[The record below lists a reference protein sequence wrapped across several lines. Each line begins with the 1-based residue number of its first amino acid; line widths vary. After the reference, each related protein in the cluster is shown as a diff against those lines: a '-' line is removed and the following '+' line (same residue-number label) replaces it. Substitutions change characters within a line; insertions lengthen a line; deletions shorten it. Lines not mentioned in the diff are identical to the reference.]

1 MVVNSSVKIGYALG
15 GGGARGLAHIG
26 VLKVLEEHGIR
37 PDIVA
42 GTSMGSIVGALY
54 SGGLTPGEIEK
65 LALGLDWKKLVNL
78 VDVTLPISGLL
89 KGNRVVSL
97 LRSIMGDMTFSQLKC
112 DFASVATNIING
124 EQVVLRDG
132 SLIEAIRASISIPG
146 IFTPVAVEGRYLV
159 DGGLINTVPVS
170 VCRDMGAEYVIGVN
184 VIPRPGQAICNPA
197 KEQQYEACEMP
208 ESDETGHGSGSG
220 TSPATHGVSLRSRVE
235 EIETAVRVFFMS
247 HRQRDDK
254 GKLKQTLK
262 PKREKVPRT
271 RSGSPRLADVLSQ
284 SLTIT
289 EYWLA
294 VENLKGADL
303 AISPDVGHVGFWQFN
318 RAAEAI
324 AAGEQAARL
333 VLETN
338 KLPVLSR

>member
-1 MVVNSSVKIGYALG
+1 MAVKSKEKIGYALG
-15 GGGARGLAHIG
+15 AGGARGLAHIG
-26 VLKVLEEHGIR
+26 VLKVLEEHGIH
-37 PDIVA
+37 PDVVA
-42 GTSMGSIVGALY
+42 GTSMGAIVGALY

-65 LALGLDWKKLVNL
+65 LALGLDWRKLVNL
-78 VDVTLPISGLL
+78 IDVTLPISGLL

-97 LRSIMGDMTFSQLKC
+97 LRSIIGEMTFSQLKY

-146 IFTPVAVEGRYLV
+146 IFTPVAVAGRYLV

-170 VCRDMGAEYVIGVN
+170 VCRDMGADYVIGIN
-184 VIPRPGQAICNPA
+184 VIPRPGQAVCNPA
-197 KEQQYEACEMP
+197 REQLYQACETLEP
-208 ESDETGHGSGSG
+208 DEAG
-220 TSPATHGVSLRSRVE
+220 PVKLPVTHGTSLRSRIDE
-235 EIETAVRVFFMS
+235 MNDAVRLFIMS

-254 GKLKQTLK
+254 SKLKQTLK
-262 PKREKVPRT
+262 SKSGKGPHH

-289 EYWLA
+289 EYWIA
-294 VENLKGADL
+294 AENLKGADL
-303 AISPDVGHVGFWQFN
+303 AVSPDVGHVGFWQFY

-324 AAGEQAARL
+324 AAGEQAART

-338 KLPVLSR
+338 KLPVFFR

>member
-1 MVVNSSVKIGYALG
+1 MAVKSKVKIGYALG
-15 GGGARGLAHIG
+15 SGGARGLAHIG

-42 GTSMGSIVGALY
+42 GTSMGSIIGALY

-65 LALGLDWKKLVNL
+65 LALGLDWRKLLNL

-97 LRSIMGDMTFSQLKC
+97 LRSIIGEMTFSQLKY

-124 EQVVLRDG
+124 EQVVLHDG

-146 IFTPVAVEGRYLV
+146 IFTPVAVAGRYLV

-170 VCRDMGAEYVIGVN
+170 VCRDMGADYVIGVN

-197 KEQQYEACEMP
+197 KSQQYEVCDTLEPDVAGQ
-208 ESDETGHGSGSG
+208 ESGPGRV
-220 TSPATHGVSLRSRVE
+220 AVTHGTSLRSR
-235 EIETAVRVFFMS
+235 IDGMNDAIRLFIMS
-247 HRQRDDK
+247 HRQRDDQ

-262 PKREKVPRT
+262 SKSGKEPHL

-289 EYWLA
+289 EYWIA
-294 VENLKGADL
+294 AENLKGADL
-303 AISPDVGHVGFWQFN
+303 AISPDVGHVGFWQFY

-338 KLPVLSR
+338 KLPVFFR